1 MTKKLFNLLTTV
13 FLFGC
18 LAWVATSCSDDDDK
32 GGLGT
37 GTVSG
42 IITDDYDAP
51 LEGVAVKLEG
61 GTATA
66 TTNANGEFTLNEV
79 AKDKAILTFTKQNYQ
94 TFSVTITP
102 KSFSNGVALVNASM
116 IYAAAKI
123 YGTVLDGKHGNA
135 PLAGVQVSI
144 SETQTVTTGADG
156 TFTIDNLPLDA
167 YTVTFTYD
175 GYETVT
181 RTLGIDGF
189 IDGIATVDVTMGGRQ
204 ILPHK
209 TLDDLLNAD
218 HWFFSEYRGG
228 RNGQDYPH
236 FDWSTDFM
244 ATLDFQGAWEEQN
257 EGTTL
262 QIQNN
267 PGDDQAHPADLNN
280 FDSYVYGLKRI
291 TEDNKILTIQCRTHS
306 ASNDDPAVW
315 GVQVVDMSQTSPSAV
330 KLGENRT
337 LNSEDYKSEV
347 FDLSDYVGKE
357 VIIAIGIYRAR
368 TGDYWKQF
376 VLRRLAFN
384 KTAIDEGFWGWLP
397 GTAINDE
404 LSSWGLTQEM
414 VRSAMPQTVYSFSGV
429 SPMNGNPDF
438 YCMMDGSFQNTKVF
452 EGIYNVRVD
461 GPFIPLVRESKDG
474 VPLANETKDVK
485 IKGKTEVIFNVKPFL
500 RVEFVGYPT
509 VSNGQITAKVKVTR
523 GVSRDE
529 FKSYIEPMGNYDESY
544 PNVTD
549 IQLFVS
555 YSSSVGYRARDDRWS
570 NSIEYSGDSFEPL
583 LGTPV
588 TIRSTKG
595 QVIPSGRHV
604 FVRAAAR
611 INYDT
616 PMGSG
621 TRRWNYSEPME
632 VMIP

>member
-1 MTKKLFNLLTTV
+1 MVTKKLFNLLTTI
-13 FLFGC
+13 FLLGC
-18 LAWVATSCSDDDDK
+18 LAWMATSCSDDDDK

-79 AKDKAILTFTKQNYQ
+79 AKDKAILSFSKQNYQ
-94 TFSVTITP
+94 TISVTITP

-156 TFTIDNLPLDA
+156 TFVIDNLPLDA

-189 IDGIATVDVTMGGRQ
+189 IDGTATVDVTMGGRQ

-209 TLDDLLNAD
+209 TLDDLMNAD

-291 TEDNKILTIQCRTHS
+291 TEDNKIMTIQCRTHS

-315 GVQVVDMSQTSPSAV
+315 GVQVVDMSQASPSAV

-347 FDLSDYVGKE
+347 FDLSDYVGKD

-384 KTAIDEGFWGWLP
+384 KTAVKEGFWGWLP

-429 SPMNGNPDF
+429 SPMNGNRDN
-438 YCMMDGSFQNTKVF
+438 YGSAYHSWRDVNHLFALWSF
-452 EGIYNVRVD
+452 
-461 GPFIPLVRESKDG
+461 
-474 VPLANETKDVK
+474 VPLHKDTEPFAGEGFVM
-485 IKGKTEVIFNVKPFL
+485 KT
-500 RVEFVGYPT
+500 
-509 VSNGQITAKVKVTR
+509 NG
-523 GVSRDE
+523 G
-529 FKSYIEPMGNYDESY
+529 
-544 PNVTD
+544 
-549 IQLFVS
+549 
-555 YSSSVGYRARDDRWS
+555 
-570 NSIEYSGDSFEPL
+570 
-583 LGTPV
+583 GTPV
-588 TIRSTKG
+588 SLTEPQAYVYAKFSIAAGHDHFTLRCRNFSSANSTVFKLTAITNDMAVKHILPSNVSANQWGEAGDGCVSFVHEDGGKG
-595 QVIPSGRHV
+595 NPEAYAT
-604 FVRAAAR
+604 FT
-611 INYDT
+611 YDLT
-616 PMGSG
+616 EFDGKDVTLCLGVYKG
-621 TRRWNYSEPME
+621 TDNGDENKLCIYSANLN
-632 VMIP
+632 

>member
-1 MTKKLFNLLTTV
+1 MITKKLFNVLTAV

-18 LAWVATSCSDDDDK
+18 LAWVATSCSDDDEK

-94 TFSVTITP
+94 TISVTITP

-123 YGTVLDGKHGNA
+123 QGTVLDGKHGNA
-135 PLAGVQVSI
+135 PLAGVKVSI

-189 IDGIATVDVTMGGRQ
+189 IDGVATVDVTMGGRQ

-228 RNGQDYPH
+228 RNGQNYPH

-244 ATLDFQGAWEEQN
+244 AALDFQGAWEEQN

-291 TEDNKILTIQCRTHS
+291 TEDNKIMTIQCRTHS

-337 LNSEDYKSEV
+337 LNTEDYKSEV
-347 FDLSDYVGKE
+347 FDLSDYVGKD

-429 SPMNGNPDF
+429 SPMNGNRDNYGNAYHSWRDVNHLF
-438 YCMMDGSFQNTKVF
+438 ALWSF
-452 EGIYNVRVD
+452 
-461 GPFIPLVRESKDG
+461 
-474 VPLANETKDVK
+474 VPLHKDTEPFAGEGFVM
-485 IKGKTEVIFNVKPFL
+485 KT
-500 RVEFVGYPT
+500 
-509 VSNGQITAKVKVTR
+509 NG
-523 GVSRDE
+523 G
-529 FKSYIEPMGNYDESY
+529 
-544 PNVTD
+544 
-549 IQLFVS
+549 
-555 YSSSVGYRARDDRWS
+555 
-570 NSIEYSGDSFEPL
+570 
-583 LGTPV
+583 GTPV
-588 TIRSTKG
+588 SLTEPQAYVYAKFSIAAGHDHFTLRCRNFSSANPTVFKLTAITNDMAVKHILPSNVSANQWGEAGDGCVSFVHEDGGKG
-595 QVIPSGRHV
+595 NPEAYAT
-604 FVRAAAR
+604 FT
-611 INYDT
+611 YDLT
-616 PMGSG
+616 EFDGKDVTLCLGVYKG
-621 TRRWNYSEPME
+621 TDNGDENKLCIYSANLN
-632 VMIP
+632 

>member
-1 MTKKLFNLLTTV
+1 MVTKKLFNLLTTV

-51 LEGVAVKLEG
+51 LEGVAVKIEG

-79 AKDKAILTFTKQNYQ
+79 AKDKAILTFSKQNYQ
-94 TFSVTITP
+94 TISVTITP

-123 YGTVLDGKHGNA
+123 YGTVLDGKHGNT

-189 IDGIATVDVTMGGRQ
+189 IDGVATVDVTMGGRQ

-228 RNGQDYPH
+228 RNGQNYPH

-267 PGDDQAHPADLNN
+267 PGDDQAHPADLNH
-280 FDSYVYGLKRI
+280 FDSYVYGLKHI

-306 ASNDDPAVW
+306 ASNDDPVVW

-337 LNSEDYKSEV
+337 LNSQDYKSEV
-347 FDLSDYVGKE
+347 FDLSDYVGKD

-429 SPMNGNPDF
+429 SPMNGNRDNYGNAYHSWRDVNHLF
-438 YCMMDGSFQNTKVF
+438 ALWSF
-452 EGIYNVRVD
+452 
-461 GPFIPLVRESKDG
+461 
-474 VPLANETKDVK
+474 VPLHKDTEPFAGEGFVM
-485 IKGKTEVIFNVKPFL
+485 KT
-500 RVEFVGYPT
+500 
-509 VSNGQITAKVKVTR
+509 NG
-523 GVSRDE
+523 G
-529 FKSYIEPMGNYDESY
+529 
-544 PNVTD
+544 
-549 IQLFVS
+549 
-555 YSSSVGYRARDDRWS
+555 
-570 NSIEYSGDSFEPL
+570 
-583 LGTPV
+583 GTPV
-588 TIRSTKG
+588 SLTEPQAYVYAKFSIAAGHDHFTLRCRNFSSANPTVFKLTAITNDMAVKHILPSNVSANQWGEAGDGCVSFVHEDGGKG
-595 QVIPSGRHV
+595 NPEAYAT
-604 FVRAAAR
+604 FT
-611 INYDT
+611 YDLT
-616 PMGSG
+616 EFDGKDVTLCLGVYKG
-621 TRRWNYSEPME
+621 TDNGDENKLCIYSANLN
-632 VMIP
+632 